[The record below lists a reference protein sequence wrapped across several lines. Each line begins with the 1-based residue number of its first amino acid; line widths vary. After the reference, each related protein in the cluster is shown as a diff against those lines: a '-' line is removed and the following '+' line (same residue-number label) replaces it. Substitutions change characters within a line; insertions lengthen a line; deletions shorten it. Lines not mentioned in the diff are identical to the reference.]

1 MLRVSAV
8 LLVAGCVVVT
18 PAIVGAQSAPAI
30 ERSWVVEGGVGHA
43 EFADSPPVPHSVFGV
58 GTRVYL
64 TPRLAFGPEF
74 TLMRGSGEHRD
85 TFLTGNV
92 SWDLR
97 SRVPGARVN
106 LVPFVLGGVGIMSST
121 DSVGTGTYSST
132 EGAFTAGGGL
142 RLESAS
148 GLYVAPDVRIGW
160 ELHWRAGVTIGF
172 RK

>member
-1 MLRVSAV
+1 MFRVSAV
-8 LLVAGCVVVT
+8 VLVAAWVVAT
-18 PAIVGAQSAPAI
+18 PAIVEAQSAPAAD
-30 ERSWVVEGGVGHA
+30 RSWLVEAGVGHA
-43 EFADSPPVPHSVFGV
+43 EFADSPPMPHSVFGV
-58 GTRVYL
+58 STRVYL
-64 TPRLAFGPEF
+64 TPRLAIGPEF
-74 TLMRGSGEHRD
+74 ALMRGSGEHRD

-97 SRVPGARVN
+97 PRMPEARLN
-106 LVPFVLGGVGIMSST
+106 LVPFVLGGLGVMSLT

-148 GLYVAPDVRIGW
+148 GLYVAPEVRIGW